1 MNSACLR
8 PAQRVWST
16 SFSQRR
22 LIMLALKVEPLAKAR
37 GEDFLV
43 DVPRILPQ
51 AAATRCARHLHSKGI
66 NRPV

>member
-1 MNSACLR
+1 
-8 PAQRVWST
+8 
-16 SFSQRR
+16 
-22 LIMLALKVEPLAKAR
+22 MLALKVEPLAKAR